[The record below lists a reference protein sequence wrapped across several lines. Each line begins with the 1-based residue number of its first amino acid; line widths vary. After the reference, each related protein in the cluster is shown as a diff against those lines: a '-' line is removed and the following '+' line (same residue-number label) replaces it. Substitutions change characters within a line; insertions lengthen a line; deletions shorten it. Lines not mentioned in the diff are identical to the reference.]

1 MDTIKLNHTGLTSA
15 LITLLGWSLAGVF
28 VKLLP
33 QLDILTIVAIRLSIS
48 LIVILPILF
57 FIKKEVINYLKELK
71 MINTWC
77 LGTILFFCYLLGTL
91 AFQMAPIGEVA
102 TLMTLSPLF
111 VILLKFILNG
121 TFRKKEFFG
130 ISVAFTGV
138 FLIIF
143 NSLSFEQ
150 VNNID
155 NLIGN
160 LCALLSSIL
169 FAFYGIWYKVLNT
182 KSQAPNAIS
191 VAISVFILGVF
202 LLIAL
207 LYRGITI
214 DFIPF
219 DSFSILYL
227 LGISILSTAIPTIS
241 YTITSKHL
249 SPILT
254 TSVLLLQPIVAI
266 ILALFIIG
274 EVPNIFVIPGFVL
287 IMVGL
292 TIIIKLK

>member
-1 MDTIKLNHTGLTSA
+1 MNTKKINYTGLTAA

-28 VKLLP
+28 IKLLP
-33 QLDILTIVAIRLSIS
+33 ELGMLTIVAIRLSIS
-48 LIVILPILF
+48 LIVIFPILF
-57 FIKKEVINYLKELK
+57 FMKKINYLKELK
-71 MINTWC
+71 MIITWR

-102 TLMTLSPLF
+102 TLMALSPLF
-111 VILLKFILNG
+111 VILLKFMING
-121 TFRKKEFFG
+121 TFRKKEFLG
-130 ISVAFTGV
+130 ISIAFTGV

-150 VNNID
+150 VNNLD

-160 LCALLSSIL
+160 FCALLSSIL

-214 DFIPF
+214 NFIPF

-241 YTITSKHL
+241 YTITSKYL
-249 SPILT
+249 SPIFT

-266 ILALFIIG
+266 ILALLIIK

-287 IMVGL
+287 IMAGL